1 MKFDF
6 LNFIV
11 LDEFCNSIRFV
22 YLWIEGSNP
31 RTDTESRLKT
41 NLLPEKT
48 LPLNP
53 SRARKRNKKK
63 PKILP
68 LQIPKLSLRILSNSN
83 SWKKRKKRDSI
94 KFSLPI
100 PSILGPFVSS
110 PLVDE
115 IYLEYPSAIARR
127 RGRKKCGQKPVT
139 KTRWPR
145 KIWGTILL
153 TKRARGN
160 KNRPLPPSSPA
171 KTNKIGRFQRRR
183 RQESE

>member
-68 LQIPKLSLRILSNSN
+68 LQIPKLSLRILSNS
-83 SWKKRKKRDSI
+83 SKKRKKRDSI

-115 IYLEYPSAIARR
+115 IHLEYPSAIAR
-127 RGRKKCGQKPVT
+127 GGKSVV
-139 KTRWPR
+139 
-145 KIWGTILL
+145 
-153 TKRARGN
+153 
-160 KNRPLPPSSPA
+160 KNRSRKLV
-171 KTNKIGRFQRRR
+171 GRGKYGERYC
-183 RQESE
+183 